1 MTTSTRILARVA
13 AAIMTAATLAGPAG
27 IHSVEAQAQTPP
39 TIQNLVDAINSGVK
53 TAGKA
58 LADTG
63 ISSAPHSTI
72 PSGNGPQMT
81 DALAAFTFSLA
92 NENMAPAGAN
102 DWNCKPTAAHPEP
115 VVLLHGS
122 WMNAYDGFAYMSPQ
136 IKQAGFCVYALNYG
150 QEGLLQQGGLGA
162 LVPGVNGVAPMEDS
176 AAQVATFVDKVLAS
190 TGAHKVNIVGHS
202 QGGPVADQYLK
213 FGGGAAKV
221 DQLITFGATH
231 HGTTLDGIATLG
243 RHLTD
248 MGFNA
253 LGFSQLLVGEGLIE
267 QVTGSKFY
275 TTLDAAGDTVA
286 GVHYTSVATTH
297 DEISTPYDATFLTAG
312 PGATVTNVTLQDGCP
327 IDLSDHLSMM
337 YSKRAVSIALRA
349 LDPSGHPNLTC
360 TFNPYAL

>member
-1 MTTSTRILARVA
+1 MTTSKRIRMRVA
-13 AAIMTAATLAGPAG
+13 AAIMGVAALAVGAG
-27 IHSVEAQAQTPP
+27 TGAMDARADTPR

-63 ISSAPHSTI
+63 VSSAPHSTI
-72 PSGNGPQMT
+72 PSGNGPEMT

-92 NENMAPAGAN
+92 NANMAPAGAN

-122 WMNAYDGFAYMSPQ
+122 WMNAYDGFARLSPQ
-136 IKQAGFCVYALNYG
+136 VKKAGFCVYALNFG

-162 LVPGVNGVAPMEDS
+162 LVPGVNGVAPMEES
-176 AAQVATFVDKVLAS
+176 AKEVAVFVDKVLAS
-190 TGAHKVNIVGHS
+190 TGATKVDIIGHS
-202 QGGPVADQYLK
+202 QGGTVADQYLK

-231 HGTTLDGIATLG
+231 HGTSLDGIATLG
-243 RHLTD
+243 RRITD

-267 QVTGSKFY
+267 QVAGSSFY
-275 TTLDAAGDTVA
+275 AKLGAGGDTVP
-286 GVHYTSVATTH
+286 GVHYTSVATKN
-297 DEISTPYDATFLTAG
+297 DEVSTPYDATFLTAG
-312 PGATVTNVTLQDGCP
+312 PGATVSNVTLQDGCG
-327 IDLSDHLSMM
+327 IDFSDHLSMM
-337 YSKRAVSIALRA
+337 YSPRAVSIALRA
-349 LDPSGHPNLTC
+349 LDPAGHPNLVC
-360 TFNPYAL
+360 AFNPYVL

>member
-1 MTTSTRILARVA
+1 MTTSKRMRVRIA
-13 AAIMTAATLAGPAG
+13 AAIMGAAVLAGTHSVNAQAAT
-27 IHSVEAQAQTPP
+27 QP
-39 TIQNLVDAINSGVK
+39 TIQDLVDAINTGAT

-72 PSGNGPQMT
+72 PTGNGPEMT
-81 DALAAFTFSLA
+81 DAVAAFTFSVA

-122 WMNAYDGFAYMSPQ
+122 WMNAYDGFAYLSPK
-136 IKQAGFCVYALNYG
+136 IKTAGFCVYALNFG

-162 LVPGVNGVAPMEDS
+162 LVPGVNGIAPMEES
-176 AAQVATFVDKVLAS
+176 AKEVATFIDKVLTS
-190 TGAHKVNIVGHS
+190 TGAHQVDIIGHS
-202 QGGPVADQYLK
+202 QGGTVADQYLK
-213 FGGGAAKV
+213 FDGGAGKV

-253 LGFSQLLVGEGLIE
+253 LGFSQLLVGQGLIE
-267 QVTGSKFY
+267 QVTGSSFY
-275 TTLDAAGDTVA
+275 STLDATGDTVP

-297 DEISTPYDATFLTAG
+297 DEISTPYNATFLTAG
-312 PGATVTNVTLQDGCP
+312 PGATVNNVTLQDNCG

-337 YSKRAVSIALRA
+337 YSPRAASIALHA
-349 LDPSGHPNLTC
+349 LDPAGHPNLVC